1 MSGKTRLVL
10 LGLAVA
16 AIIVTIFLNAG
27 CGDGN
32 EAPVDDQASLFQ
44 ENLEIDSSPGE
55 ATAMVRKYFD
65 TYLSGDCASA
75 IEMFDWPDSLTGS
88 DMNPIEVQWKKD
100 MMQGC
105 DEKHAMLES
114 YEVVSGKTVGPSG
127 TVITRLK
134 GIENGVLMDENIYIP
149 VSKENGEWKM
159 GLWMTWPFR
168 PDSGMPYTH
177 VPGGPAAPG
186 TPPGV
191 TVPLGVTVP

>member
-149 VSKENGEWKM
+149 VSKEN
-159 GLWMTWPFR
+159 
-168 PDSGMPYTH
+168 
-177 VPGGPAAPG
+177 
-186 TPPGV
+186 
-191 TVPLGVTVP
+191 